1 MLSNI
6 LKIILGVLLAMA
18 ILVGGGAALA
28 IYFMNRTSINPP
40 KPVFSNDNAA
50 VKAEAAKNIP
60 TPGATTAANP
70 QTKTTPQPKPT
81 PTVAASEEQEKPLPP
96 GAYPATVT
104 WPQGLILRAEP
115 KVNAERLG
123 GIGFN
128 AKVVVLESSND
139 KTWQKIRIES
149 SGKEAWVK
157 AGNTKKVEE

>member
-28 IYFMNRTSINPP
+28 IYFMNRTSITPP
-40 KPVFSNDNAA
+40 KPVFSNDKAS
-50 VKAEAAKNIP
+50 VKAQAAK
-60 TPGATTAANP
+60 TPAPGTTTAANS
-70 QTKTTPQPKPT
+70 QTKTAPKPKPT
-81 PTVAASEEQEKPLPP
+81 PAESALEQEKPLPP

-115 KVNAERLG
+115 EVNAERLG

-128 AKVVVLESSND
+128 AEVVVLELSDD

-157 AGNTKKVEE
+157 AGNTKKVEQ

>member
-6 LKIILGVLLAMA
+6 LKVILGVLLAMA
-18 ILVGGGAALA
+18 ILVGGSAALA

-40 KPVFSNDNAA
+40 KPVFTNDNAA
-50 VKAEAAKNIP
+50 VKAEAAKTP

-70 QTKTTPQPKPT
+70 QTKTTPKPKPT
-81 PTVAASEEQEKPLPP
+81 PTTSAEQEKPLPP

-115 KVNAERLG
+115 GANGERLG
-123 GIGFN
+123 GVGFN
-128 AKVVVLESSND
+128 AKVVVLESSSD
-139 KTWQKIRIES
+139 KNWQKIRIES

-157 AGNTKKVEE
+157 AGNTKKVE

>member
-6 LKIILGVLLAMA
+6 LKLILGVFLAMS

-40 KPVFSNDNAA
+40 KPVFSNDKAS
-50 VKAEAAKNIP
+50 VKAEAAKTP
-60 TPGATTAANP
+60 TPGASTAANS
-70 QTKTTPQPKPT
+70 QVKSTPKPKPVVT
-81 PTVAASEEQEKPLPP
+81 KSPEEESEKPLPP

-104 WPQGLILRAEP
+104 WPEGLILRAEP
-115 KVNAERLG
+115 EINAPRIG
-123 GIGFN
+123 GVGFN
-128 AKVVVLESSND
+128 AKVIVLQLSDD

-149 SGKEAWVK
+149 SQEEAWVK

>member
-6 LKIILGVLLAMA
+6 LKTILGILLAMA

-28 IYFMNRTSINPP
+28 IYFMNRTSMTPP
-40 KPVFSNDNAA
+40 KPVFSNDKAA
-50 VKAEAAKNIP
+50 VKAQATKTP
-60 TPGATTAANP
+60 TPGATTAP
-70 QTKTTPQPKPT
+70 KPKPT
-81 PTVAASEEQEKPLPP
+81 VTKSASEEQEKPLPP

-115 KVNAERLG
+115 KINAERLG

-128 AKVVVLESSND
+128 AKVIVLELSSD

-157 AGNTKKVEE
+157 AGNTKKVE

>member
-6 LKIILGVLLAMA
+6 LKVILGVLLAMA
-18 ILVGGGAALA
+18 ILVGGSAALA

-50 VKAEAAKNIP
+50 VKAEAAKTP

-70 QTKTTPQPKPT
+70 QTKTTPKPKPT
-81 PTVAASEEQEKPLPP
+81 PTTSAEQEKPLPP

-115 KVNAERLG
+115 GANGERLG
-123 GIGFN
+123 GVGFN
-128 AKVVVLESSND
+128 AKVVVLESSSD
-139 KTWQKIRIES
+139 KNWQKIRIES

-157 AGNTKKVEE
+157 AGNTRKVE

>member
-1 MLSNI
+1 MFSNI
-6 LKIILGVLLAMA
+6 LKVILGVLLAMA
-18 ILVGGGAALA
+18 ILVGSSAALA

-40 KPVFSNDNAA
+40 KPVFSNDNAT
-50 VKAEAAKNIP
+50 VKAEAAKTP
-60 TPGATTAANP
+60 TPGATTAANA

-81 PTVAASEEQEKPLPP
+81 PTKSASSEQEKPLPP
-96 GAYPATVT
+96 GAYAATVT

-115 KVNAERLG
+115 KINAERLG

-128 AKVVVLESSND
+128 AKVVVLETSND
-139 KTWQKIRIES
+139 KTWQKVRIES

>member
-6 LKIILGVLLAMA
+6 LKVILGVLLAMA
-18 ILVGGGAALA
+18 ILVGGSAALA
-28 IYFMNRTSINPP
+28 IYFMNRTSITPP
-40 KPVFSNDNAA
+40 KPVFSNDKAA
-50 VKAEAAKNIP
+50 VKAQAAKTP
-60 TPGATTAANP
+60 TPGATTAANS
-70 QTKTTPQPKPT
+70 QKKTAPKPKPT
-81 PTVAASEEQEKPLPP
+81 PTNLILDEVEKPLPP

-115 KVNAERLG
+115 RVNAERLG

-128 AKVVVLESSND
+128 AKVIVLELSDD

-157 AGNTKKVEE
+157 AGNTKKTE

>member
-6 LKIILGVLLAMA
+6 LKVILGVLLAMA

-40 KPVFSNDNAA
+40 KPVFTNDNAE
-50 VKAEAAKNIP
+50 VKAEAAKTTP

-70 QTKTTPQPKPT
+70 QTKTTPKPKPT
-81 PTVAASEEQEKPLPP
+81 PTTSAEQEKPLPP

-115 KVNAERLG
+115 GANGERLG
-123 GIGFN
+123 GVGFN
-128 AKVVVLESSND
+128 AKVVVLESSSD
-139 KTWQKIRIES
+139 KNWQKIRIES

-157 AGNTKKVEE
+157 AGNTKKVE

>member
-6 LKIILGVLLAMA
+6 LKTILGVFLAMA

-28 IYFMNRTSINPP
+28 IYFMNRTSIAPP
-40 KPVFSNDNAA
+40 KPVFSNDKAA
-50 VKAEAAKNIP
+50 VKAQAAKTP
-60 TPGATTAANP
+60 TPGTTTAP
-70 QTKTTPQPKPT
+70 KPKPT
-81 PTVAASEEQEKPLPP
+81 PTNSPSEEQEKALPP

-115 KVNAERLG
+115 ELNAERLG

-128 AKVVVLESSND
+128 EKVVVLELSND

>member
-18 ILVGGGAALA
+18 ILVGGSAALA
-28 IYFMNRTSINPP
+28 IYFMNRTSTTPP
-40 KPVFSNDNAA
+40 KPVFSNDKAS
-50 VKAEAAKNIP
+50 VKAQAAKTP
-60 TPGATTAANP
+60 TPGATTAP
-70 QTKTTPQPKPT
+70 KPKPT
-81 PTVAASEEQEKPLPP
+81 PTNLVLEEEEKPLPP

-115 KVNAERLG
+115 EVNAERLG

-128 AKVVVLESSND
+128 AKVIVLELSND
-139 KTWQKIRIES
+139 KSWQKIRIES

-157 AGNTKKVEE
+157 AGNTKKVQQ

>member
-6 LKIILGVLLAMA
+6 LKVILGVLLAMA
-18 ILVGGGAALA
+18 ILVGGSAALA

-40 KPVFSNDNAA
+40 KPVFTNDNAA
-50 VKAEAAKNIP
+50 VKAEAAKTA

-81 PTVAASEEQEKPLPP
+81 PTTSESQEQEKPLPP

-104 WPQGLILRAEP
+104 WPQGLILRSEP
-115 KVNAERLG
+115 GVNAERLG
-123 GIGFN
+123 GVGFN
-128 AKVVVLESSND
+128 AKVVVLESSSD
-139 KTWQKIRIES
+139 KNWQKIRIES

-157 AGNTKKVEE
+157 AGNTKKVE

>member
-18 ILVGGGAALA
+18 ILVGGSAALA
-28 IYFMNRTSINPP
+28 IYFMNRTSTTPP
-40 KPVFSNDNAA
+40 KPVFSNDKAS
-50 VKAEAAKNIP
+50 VKAQAAKTP
-60 TPGATTAANP
+60 TPGATTAP
-70 QTKTTPQPKPT
+70 KPKPT
-81 PTVAASEEQEKPLPP
+81 PTNLVLEEEEKPLPP

-115 KVNAERLG
+115 EVNAERLG

-128 AKVVVLESSND
+128 AKVVVLELSND
-139 KTWQKIRIES
+139 KSWQKIRIES

-157 AGNTKKVEE
+157 AGNTKKIVQ

>member
-6 LKIILGVLLAMA
+6 LKIILGVFLAMT
-18 ILVGGGAALA
+18 ILVGGSAALA

-40 KPVFSNDNAA
+40 KPVFSNDKAA
-50 VKAEAAKNIP
+50 VKAQAAKAP
-60 TPGATTAANP
+60 TPGATTAANSSA
-70 QTKTTPQPKPT
+70 KTTSKPKPT
-81 PTVAASEEQEKPLPP
+81 PIESPLAEEEKPLPP

-115 KVNAERLG
+115 KLNAERLG

-128 AKVVVLESSND
+128 AKVVVLELSND
-139 KTWQKIRIES
+139 KTWQKIRIEG

-157 AGNTKKVEE
+157 AGNTKKVE

>member
-6 LKIILGVLLAMA
+6 LKVIFGVLLAIA
-18 ILVGGGAALA
+18 ILVGSSAALA
-28 IYFMNRTSINPP
+28 IYFMNRTSLTPP
-40 KPVFSNDNAA
+40 KPVFSNDKAS
-50 VKAEAAKNIP
+50 VKAQAAKTP
-60 TPGATTAANP
+60 TPGAKTAP
-70 QTKTTPQPKPT
+70 KPKPT
-81 PTVAASEEQEKPLPP
+81 PTKPALEEQEKPLPP

-115 KVNAERLG
+115 KLNAERLG

-128 AKVVVLESSND
+128 AKVIVLQLSND

-157 AGNTKKVEE
+157 AGNTKKVQ

>member
-6 LKIILGVLLAMA
+6 LKVILGVLLAMA
-18 ILVGGGAALA
+18 ILVGGSAALA

-50 VKAEAAKNIP
+50 VKAEAVKTP
-60 TPGATTAANP
+60 TPSATTAANP
-70 QTKTTPQPKPT
+70 QPKPT
-81 PTVAASEEQEKPLPP
+81 PTKSPSEEQEKPLPP

-115 KVNAERLG
+115 KIDAERLG

-128 AKVVVLESSND
+128 AKVIVLESSND

-157 AGNTKKVEE
+157 AGNTKKAE

>member
-6 LKIILGVLLAMA
+6 LKTILGVLLAMA

-28 IYFMNRTSINPP
+28 IYFMNRTSMTPP
-40 KPVFSNDNAA
+40 KPVFSNDKAA
-50 VKAEAAKNIP
+50 VKAQAAKTP
-60 TPGATTAANP
+60 TPGATIAP
-70 QTKTTPQPKPT
+70 KPKPT
-81 PTVAASEEQEKPLPP
+81 PTKSASEEQEKPLPP

-115 KVNAERLG
+115 KINAERLG

-128 AKVVVLESSND
+128 AKVIVLELSND
-139 KTWQKIRIES
+139 KTWQKVRIES

-157 AGNTKKVEE
+157 AGNTKKVE

>member
-6 LKIILGVLLAMA
+6 LKVILGVLLAMA
-18 ILVGGGAALA
+18 ILVGGSAALA

-40 KPVFSNDNAA
+40 KPVFTNDNAA
-50 VKAEAAKNIP
+50 VKAEAAKTP

-70 QTKTTPQPKPT
+70 QTKTTPKPKPT
-81 PTVAASEEQEKPLPP
+81 PTTSAEQEKPLPP

-115 KVNAERLG
+115 GANGERLG
-123 GIGFN
+123 GVGFN
-128 AKVVVLESSND
+128 AKVVVLESSSD
-139 KTWQKIRIES
+139 KNWQKIRIES

-157 AGNTKKVEE
+157 AGNTRKVE

>member
-18 ILVGGGAALA
+18 ILVGGSAALA
-28 IYFMNRTSINPP
+28 IYFMNRTSTTPP
-40 KPVFSNDNAA
+40 KPVFSNDKAS
-50 VKAEAAKNIP
+50 VKAQAAKTP
-60 TPGATTAANP
+60 TPGATTAP
-70 QTKTTPQPKPT
+70 KPKPT
-81 PTVAASEEQEKPLPP
+81 PTNLVLEEEEKPLPP

-115 KVNAERLG
+115 EVNAERLG

-128 AKVVVLESSND
+128 AIVIVLELSND
-139 KTWQKIRIES
+139 KSWQKIRIES

-157 AGNTKKVEE
+157 AGNTKKIVQ

>member
-6 LKIILGVLLAMA
+6 LKVILGVLLAMA

-28 IYFMNRTSINPP
+28 IYFMNRTSISPP
-40 KPVFSNDNAA
+40 KPVFSNDKAA
-50 VKAEAAKNIP
+50 VKAQAAKTP
-60 TPGATTAANP
+60 TPGATIAANS
-70 QTKTTPQPKPT
+70 QTKTAPKPT
-81 PTVAASEEQEKPLPP
+81 PTKSASEEEKPLPP

-115 KVNAERLG
+115 EINAERLG

-128 AKVVVLESSND
+128 AKVVVLGLSDD
-139 KTWQKIRIES
+139 KVWQKIRIED

-157 AGNTKKVEE
+157 AGNTKKVES